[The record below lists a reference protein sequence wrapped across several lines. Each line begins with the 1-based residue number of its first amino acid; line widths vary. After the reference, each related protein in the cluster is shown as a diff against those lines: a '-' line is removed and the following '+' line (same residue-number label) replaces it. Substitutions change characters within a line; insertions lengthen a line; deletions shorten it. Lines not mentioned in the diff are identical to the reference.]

1 MCGPA
6 GRSAPGGGPGQF
18 GREEKGS
25 RMSVLETERTIL
37 RPFQEADAE
46 DLYRYAR
53 DPRVGSIAG
62 WKPHESVEESRR
74 IIQTVFASPN
84 VFAVVDRESGHVIGS
99 AGFVSRP
106 QESGSSSDEIGYAL
120 DPAWWGRGLMPE
132 VVEALVRYGF
142 EELDLGAIWCSHYEE
157 NRRSRRVIEKCGF
170 RYVFTEQ
177 ISDEFQ
183 ADRPTRF
190 YVMLRPDWERRET
203 ACE

>member
-1 MCGPA
+1 
-6 GRSAPGGGPGQF
+6 
-18 GREEKGS
+18 
-25 RMSVLETERTIL
+25 MSVLETERTIL

-53 DPRVGSIAG
+53 DPRVGPIAG

-74 IIQTVFASPN
+74 IIQTVIRKS
-84 VFAVVDRESGHVIGS
+84 DGRRIGS

-203 ACE
+203 ACG